1 MSKEKKVPT
10 EKDID
15 DLLPDKTG
23 SETNIIDSSDQ
34 KGDLVDQKYEEGD
47 LVSDSMVLGV
57 YAEIMNNVR
66 KDREEI
72 DEVLG
77 KFADMVI
84 NEGDATTSSKEALVN
99 LLKMKTDQSDK
110 MTKIA
115 DLMTRVKLKEKDTSR
130 FVTKQ
135 DGTVINIGNT
145 GTSKR
150 ALLEQINEA
159 AEKARKNKN
168 DS

>member
-1 MSKEKKVPT
+1 MAKEKKVPT

-66 KDREEI
+66 KDRKEI

-115 DLMTRVKLKEKDTSR
+115 DLMTRVKLKEKDASR

>member
-1 MSKEKKVPT
+1 MAKEKKVPT

-15 DLLPDKTG
+15 DLLPDEDG
-23 SETNIIDSSDQ
+23 SETSLIDSSDQ
-34 KGDLVDQKYEEGD
+34 KGDIVDQKYEEGD
-47 LVSDSMVLGV
+47 LVADSMVLGV

-77 KFADMVI
+77 KFSDMVI

-159 AEKARKNKN
+159 AEKARKNKD

>member
-1 MSKEKKVPT
+1 
-10 EKDID
+10 
-15 DLLPDKTG
+15 
-23 SETNIIDSSDQ
+23 
-34 KGDLVDQKYEEGD
+34 
-47 LVSDSMVLGV
+47 
-57 YAEIMNNVR
+57 
-66 KDREEI
+66 
-72 DEVLG
+72 
-77 KFADMVI
+77 
-84 NEGDATTSSKEALVN
+84 
-99 LLKMKTDQSDK
+99 MKTDQADK

-159 AEKARKNKN
+159 AEKARKNKD